1 MLRTISAPTLVVH
14 GSEDP
19 LIPVA
24 CGRDVAAHIAGA
36 KLQVIEGMAHDLP
49 VALTEVFADA
59 IAAIA
64 RSSGR

>member
-1 MLRTISAPTLVVH
+1 
-14 GSEDP
+14 
-19 LIPVA
+19 
-24 CGRDVAAHIAGA
+24 
-36 KLQVIEGMAHDLP
+36 MAHDLP